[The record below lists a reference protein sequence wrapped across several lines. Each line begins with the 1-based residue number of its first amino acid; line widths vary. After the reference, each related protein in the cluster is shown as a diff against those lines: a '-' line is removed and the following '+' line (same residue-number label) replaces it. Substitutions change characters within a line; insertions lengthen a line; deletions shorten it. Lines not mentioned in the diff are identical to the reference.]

1 MTNIISTIDLTT
13 KESSEEFEKTR
24 IEAEKFLA
32 ETQGISESSI
42 LDLTGTDA
50 NQETELQKEIR
61 ESLEAIREDEAIE
74 ASKQSSSTI
83 VVPSPAPNEIVLKNF
98 IKMLWPNVFD
108 MFMDKNYVDDNKI
121 EKIKTLKDFYNN
133 NKNIHNDIIPI
144 NSIIDLTNID
154 DVNNNTTTP
163 IKDTTT
169 PIKEKCTTP
178 SKDKKSTPS
187 KKRKRSS
194 SKSPQIKKK

>member
-13 KESSEEFEKTR
+13 KESSEEFEMTR

-61 ESLEAIREDEAIE
+61 ESLEAIREDEALE

-108 MFMDKNYVDDNKI
+108 MLMDKNYVDDNKI
-121 EKIKTLKDFYNN
+121 EKIKTLKDFYDNS
-133 NKNIHNDIIPI
+133 KNILNDIIPI

-154 DVNNNTTTP
+154 DVN
-163 IKDTTT
+163 DTTT
-169 PIKEKCTTP
+169 PSKDTAPSIEKCTTP
-178 SKDKKSTPS
+178 KKDTTPS
-187 KKRKRSS
+187 NKRKRSS
-194 SKSPQIKKK
+194 SKLPQIKIKNKK